1 MNPGVSSSADHATSC
16 DFAAALTHYMHT
28 CTALAPTPRNANQCC
43 LQHLSS
49 EQKRPCELQSL
60 YCIYTFPFAFIDTVV
75 IHEKQRLMTFSYHH
89 FLTCKYQT
97 SISLDCIVFR
107 ILKFL
112 KCCFQA
118 SEMVPWVKVAA
129 KPEELSLTPRIHMAE
144 GESTDPGLQ

>member
-1 MNPGVSSSADHATSC
+1 MTIG
-16 DFAAALTHYMHT
+16 
-28 CTALAPTPRNANQCC
+28 
-43 LQHLSS
+43 
-49 EQKRPCELQSL
+49 CELQSL

-107 ILKFL
+107 ILTFL

-129 KPEELSLTPRIHMAE
+129 KPEELSLTSRTLMAE